1 MFAVLYK
8 FGLQHAVGA
17 DALSDFFKLTRIGTH
32 VGLSPSALRT
42 QLSKMEALTLT
53 FQDSCEQSA
62 PAQVRKAVLA
72 ADETFFGEVL
82 ILILMD
88 LSSGYLLLETL
99 QRHGFQVSEA
109 ARALG
114 LARPALYAT
123 ARRLGLDLGAERQ
136 RAPRG

>member
-17 DALSDFFKLTRIGTH
+17 DALSDFFKLIRIGTH
-32 VGLSPSALRT
+32 VGISPSALRT

-72 ADETFFGEVL
+72 ADETFFGELL
-82 ILILMD
+82 ILVLMD
-88 LSSGYLLLETL
+88 LSSGYLLLESIQDDRRFDTCCT
-99 QRHGFQVSEA
+99 SDS
-109 ARALG
+109 
-114 LARPALYAT
+114 T
-123 ARRLGLDLGAERQ
+123 ARRTGY
-136 RAPRG
+136 